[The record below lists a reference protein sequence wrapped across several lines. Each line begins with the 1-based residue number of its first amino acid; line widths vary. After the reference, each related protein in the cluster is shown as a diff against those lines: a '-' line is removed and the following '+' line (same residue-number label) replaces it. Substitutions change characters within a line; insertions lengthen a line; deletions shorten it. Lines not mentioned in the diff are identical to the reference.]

1 MNFFDLKG
9 KTAIVTG
16 GNQGI
21 GFAIAR
27 GLASAG
33 ATVVIANRRS
43 SEGERAAKVLEGED
57 VKEKSLFRPFLQPFS
72 VSF

>member
-33 ATVVIANRRS
+33 ATVVIANRRG
-43 SEGERAAKVLEGED
+43 SEGERAAKVLEG
-57 VKEKSLFRPFLQPFS
+57 
-72 VSF
+72 